1 MITSRKMRMTP
12 KQKPRIRIRLPDT
25 LVAARESHK
34 RERNLELF
42 RDASK

>member
-1 MITSRKMRMTP
+1 MTP
-12 KQKPRIRIRLPDT
+12 KQEPRIRIRVPDT

-42 RDASK
+42 RDATQ